1 MSTPVATPPPP
12 PPPSPPP
19 RRKIGKW
26 IALGCVGLALAVAAF
41 VAILY
46 FGLRASTAGPE
57 QAVQGF
63 LKAAGAGDYPAAYA
77 YFSAPL
83 QQSQTLAEF
92 SAAAHENSI
101 FFQVEETTFNQRHA
115 DTSGVELSGTVRL
128 ATGTEVPA
136 SFKLVKENGAWK
148 LIGYQIGS

>member
-1 MSTPVATPPPP
+1 MSTPVVPPP
-12 PPPSPPP
+12 PPP

-26 IALGCVGLALAVAAF
+26 IALGCAGLAVAVVAV

-46 FGLRASTAGPE
+46 FGLRAATAGPE

-92 SAAAHENSI
+92 SAAAHENSV

-115 DTSGVELSGTVRL
+115 DTSGAELSGTVRL

-148 LIGYQIGS
+148 LLGYQIGS

>member
-1 MSTPVATPPPP
+1 MSTPVATPP
-12 PPPSPPP
+12 PPP

-26 IALGCVGLALAVAAF
+26 IALGCAGLTVVVVAF

-46 FGLRASTAGPE
+46 FGVRAATAGPE
-57 QAVQGF
+57 AAVQGF
-63 LKAAGAGDYPAAYA
+63 LRAAGAGDYPTAYA

-92 SAAAHENSI
+92 SAAVHENSI
-101 FFQVEETTFNQRHA
+101 FFQVEETTFNHRTA
-115 DTSGVELSGTVRL
+115 DQSGAELAGTVRL
-128 ATGTEVPA
+128 ASGTEVPA